1 MLDNR
6 KLKKQADIVMLCL
19 AVWALMCLAMF
30 FYYSVIAKEHYTKL
44 GKQIASRELVYYPER
59 SKILDKNGVVLAW
72 SEKYYDLYY
81 NNLTDSPKRIKIIY
95 ERIKNIFPNAQK
107 PSCDQFQS
115 VMLRSLQPRQIV
127 SLENSIYLYQELQIN
142 ARIERNIVDYPNI
155 QAQIGKVKLIK
166 KQFVGMSGFEK
177 IYNQALSGTH
187 GRFKIMLDRNKNWI
201 KNSYKS
207 IKLAQK
213 GKDIRLKLTI
223 EELRKGQK

>member
-166 KQFVGMSGFEK
+166 KQLVGISGFEK
-177 IYNQALSGTH
+177 NYNQALSGTH